1 LDTKNDSA
9 MDLTKQFP
17 RSPREKLGGIMMFPR
32 TIDKARA
39 SHEGM
44 LGEYIFDCN
53 MDKHLFATLGCTAE
67 EFSQAVRVSTSDA
80 EVLDLLVQKR
90 IPDDKLEAH
99 NKRIDQ
105 WNSTTPEGW
114 ERYKKDLD
122 RIAPGNTK
130 IKSRTDLIDFE
141 EGRLPAAK

>member
-1 LDTKNDSA
+1 MQNTRL

-17 RSPREKLGGIMMFPR
+17 RSPREKLGGVAMFPR

-39 SHEGM
+39 HLAGS
-44 LGEYIFDCN
+44 LGEYIYDCN
-53 MDKHLFATLGCTAE
+53 MDKQLFVTLGCNPE
-67 EFSQAVRVSTSDA
+67 EFLQAVRVSSTDRDI
-80 EVLDLLVQKR
+80 LDLLVQKR

-114 ERYKKDLD
+114 ERYKADLE

-141 EGRLPAAK
+141 EGRFPGAK

>member
-1 LDTKNDSA
+1 

-17 RSPREKLGGIMMFPR
+17 RSPREKLGGILMFPR

-39 SHEGM
+39 FHAGT
-44 LGEYIFDCN
+44 LGEYIYDCK
-53 MDKHLFATLGCTAE
+53 MDKQLFETLGCSAE
-67 EFSQAVRVSTSDA
+67 EFSDAVRVSMTDA

-114 ERYKKDLD
+114 EHYKKDLEK
-122 RIAPGNTK
+122 IAPGNTK

-141 EGRLPAAK
+141 EGRFPGAK